1 LTVDETTFEAA
12 CLEAFGPGLGYL
24 RLAAKRLVW
33 PLRPSWRRRITAPG
47 LVLAGDAAHA
57 IHPLAGQGYNLALA
71 DAAVL
76 ADLLIENRRRGLPA
90 SHLSL
95 RQAYA
100 AARWRERAAM
110 TMATSGLNSLFSNA
124 PAGVRRLAGL
134 GFAVLDRLPVKTIFS
149 DIAAGGQLAEAALLE
164 GRLPGD

>member
-1 LTVDETTFEAA
+1 VVDETAFEAA
-12 CLEAFGPGLGYL
+12 CLEAFGPSLGYL
-24 RLAAKRLVW
+24 RLAATRLAW
-33 PLRPSWRRRITAPG
+33 PLRPSWRRRISAPG
-47 LVLAGDAAHA
+47 LILAGDAAHA

-76 ADLLIENRRRGLPA
+76 ADLLVEGRRRGLPA

-95 RQAYA
+95 RRAYE

-110 TMATSGLNSLFSNA
+110 TMATSGLNRLFSHA

-134 GFAVLDRLPVKTIFS
+134 GFAMLDRLPVKSVFS

-164 GRLPGD
+164 GRLPG